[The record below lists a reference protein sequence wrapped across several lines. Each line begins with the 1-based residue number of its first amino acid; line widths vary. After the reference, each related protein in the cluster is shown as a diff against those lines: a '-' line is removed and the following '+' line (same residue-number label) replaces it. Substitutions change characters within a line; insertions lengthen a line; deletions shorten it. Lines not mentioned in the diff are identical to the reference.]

1 VTGICSACVVLDPM
15 SDSNTPKNG
24 LSTSGPYGESA
35 YLRLTTLYLVRL
47 PDGTEMI
54 SKTFANADDSL
65 AGAPV
70 RLHWKPT
77 DIRLHVE

>member
-1 VTGICSACVVLDPM
+1 M

-24 LSTSGPYGESA
+24 LSISGSYDESA
-35 YLRLTTLYLVRL
+35 HLRLTTSYLVRL
-47 PDGTEMI
+47 PDGAEMI
-54 SKTFANADDSL
+54 SRMFANADDSL

-77 DIRLHVE
+77 DIRLQLE